1 LELRLLRY
9 LIAVVDHGSVSRAA
23 ARLAVAQPSLSR
35 QLRALEAELGVTL
48 FDRSQRALR
57 LAPAGEAF
65 LPMARD
71 LVIRA
76 DRAVAA
82 MTTLGTSLAT
92 PVTLVAP
99 ETTVADV
106 IAPFVAAHGSDMP
119 AVNVRE
125 ALPSEV
131 FDAVV
136 DGVADLGVS
145 SGAVPAARATCSVAS
160 FPVWAYVSMEH
171 RWARR
176 RRVRIRELVT
186 EPLVVLSHSH
196 GTRRLFDAAVA
207 VSRAC
212 TPPSLPRPT
221 CPRSRRRSR
230 AAGRGVAIVT
240 DDGRY
245 GLHGLRVVTSD
256 GPLRIPLQAGWDPT
270 HYAAARIEGLGACP
284 RRLRHG
290 ALRARGLTRTQG
302 PIGSY
307 VRLGDPGRRAGRAA
321 HRSAHLDASL

>member
-1 LELRLLRY
+1 MELRLLRY

-145 SGAVPAARATCSVAS
+145 SGAVPAALATCPVAS

-207 VSRAC
+207 VAGLHSTIAAE
-212 TPPSLPRPT
+212 TNVPQVAQALA
-221 CPRSRRRSR
+221 

-270 HYAAARIEGLGACP
+270 HYAAARIEGLA
-284 RRLRHG
+284 R
-290 ALRARGLTRTQG
+290 ALADYATARYA
-302 PIGSY
+302 P
-307 VRLGDPGRRAGRAA
+307 AG
-321 HRSAHLDASL
+321 